1 MGYPIQLTLASDA
14 RVLVAGGGA
23 IALAKLQGLL
33 AAGLRVSV
41 IAEELS
47 AEVEALRPSL
57 ASVELRSVE
66 AADIE
71 GYAMVIAA
79 TDDRA
84 ANAALASAARSR
96 GVLVNAVDDPEAST
110 FFAPAVVRRGPVSI
124 TISSDGASP
133 LFSARLRRV
142 MDAVLPDTVTSISD
156 LFASIRARG
165 LRGLAQRSRLLKAL
179 ADPRLGHFVEHGD
192 LEQAA
197 EQIEKIAREPEAK
210 FLAGSVAIVGAGP
223 GAKDLLTL
231 RALDRIQRADVILH
245 DALVTNDVLE
255 LALPSARI
263 IDVGRRCAGVEHKG
277 TSVEL
282 AIALL
287 VREAKAG
294 ARVVRLHAGD
304 PFVFG
309 RGGEEVDAL
318 DAAGIPWEVVP
329 GVSSAFAAA
338 SAAGIPLTRR
348 GEARGFTVRTG
359 HSATGRTEAE
369 LPAEEETI
377 VVLMGLGGARAILA
391 KFVADGMSPAT
402 PAAAISHATLPT
414 QKVISGTVTD
424 LADRIDA
431 AQLESPA
438 TLVIGQ
444 VARRAKADVALFAKV
459 VAA

>member
-1 MGYPIQLTLASDA
+1 MGYPIQLTLDSDA
-14 RVLVAGGGA
+14 RALVVGGGA

-33 AAGLRVSV
+33 AAGLRVSL
-41 IAEELS
+41 IAREVSPEVS
-47 AEVEALRPSL
+47 ALVSQLAL
-57 ASVELRSVE
+57 VELRDARAEDV
-66 AADIE
+66 E
-71 GYAMVIAA
+71 GYALVIAA
-79 TDDRA
+79 TDDRGV
-84 ANAALASAARSR
+84 NAMLASAARAR
-96 GVLVNAVDDPEAST
+96 GILVNAVDDPAAST
-110 FFAPAVVRRGPVSI
+110 FFAPAVVRRGAVAV

-142 MDAVLPDTVTSISD
+142 LDAVLPDSVSTVSD
-156 LFASIRARG
+156 LFASIRSRG
-165 LRGLAQRSRLLKAL
+165 LRGLAQRSRLLRAL
-179 ADPRLGHFVEHGD
+179 ADPRLGHFVDHAD
-192 LEQAA
+192 LETAA
-197 EQIEKIAREPEAK
+197 DAIEKIAREPEEL
-210 FLAGSVAIVGAGP
+210 FLPGTVAIVGAGP
-223 GAKDLLTL
+223 GAKELLTL

-245 DALVTNDVLE
+245 DALVTTEVLD
-255 LALPSARI
+255 LALPSTRV

-287 VREAKAG
+287 IREARSG
-294 ARVVRLHAGD
+294 ARVVRLHGGD

-309 RGGEEVDAL
+309 RGGEEADAL
-318 DAAGIPWEVVP
+318 TAAGIAHEVVP

-338 SAAGIPLTRR
+338 SAAGIPLTQR

-359 HSATGRTEAE
+359 HSASGRTEAE

-391 KFVADGMSPAT
+391 KFVADGMSPLT

-424 LADRIDA
+424 LADRIEA
-431 AQLESPA
+431 ARLESPA
-438 TLVIGQ
+438 TLVIGK
-444 VARRAKADVALFAKV
+444 VARRAKADLALFAKV